1 MDVPKSLMARLEDT
15 ARKAA
20 TYSYCPYS
28 KFPVGAAVLTDGGE
42 IFSGCNIENASFGL
56 TTCAER
62 IAIFQAVSSG
72 FRRIAA
78 VVLYTST
85 SSPVSPCGACRQ
97 VIQEFGPDARV
108 VSICDRSRRI
118 ETTIHSLL
126 PEAFGPQD
134 LDKILHLEDDRG
146 R

>member
-1 MDVPKSLMARLEDT
+1 MEVPKSLIARLEDA

-28 KFPVGAAVLTDGGE
+28 KFPVGAAVLADGGE

-62 IAIFQAVSSG
+62 TAIFQAVSNG

-78 VVLYTST
+78 VVLYTPT
-85 SSPVSPCGACRQ
+85 SRPVSPCGACRQ

-108 VSICDRSRRI
+108 MSICNGSGRI
-118 ETTIHSLL
+118 ETTIQSLL
-126 PEAFGPQD
+126 PEAFGPHD
-134 LDKILHLEDDRG
+134 LDESLHLEDDDG